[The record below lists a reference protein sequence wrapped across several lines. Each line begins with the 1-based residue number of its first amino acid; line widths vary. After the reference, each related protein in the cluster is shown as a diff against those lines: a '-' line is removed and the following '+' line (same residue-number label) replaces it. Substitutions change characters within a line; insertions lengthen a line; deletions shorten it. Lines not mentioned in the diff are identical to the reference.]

1 MSLKLEKLAASP
13 SATWEQLF
21 ELIEKG
27 DEYAQIVA
35 RNPVADLFLLRM
47 AYQKLREEGHTV
59 FAACTVLHN
68 DNVDSDFILELHSDF
83 PDIHTEEDEDYPNEN
98 CYPVLLAKN
107 NATPYELVLKLSD
120 SPYYLVREC
129 LAARSGLLPALQEKL
144 AQDPVRHVRQILAS
158 NPKILAAS
166 LAHLANDEDATI
178 RLKVALNPNATF
190 QTLQLL
196 ESDPVELVRI
206 AAQSAD
212 GAIEKL
218 TVNSNGSLG
227 GARDE

>member
-1 MSLKLEKLAASP
+1 MTLKLEKLAASP

-47 AYQKLREEGHTV
+47 VYKTIRDEGHTV

-68 DNVDSDFILELHSDF
+68 HNVDSDFISELYSDF
-83 PDIHTEEDEDYPNEN
+83 PEIHTEEDEDYPNEN
-98 CYPVLLAKN
+98 CYPVLLAKHH
-107 NATPYELVLKLSD
+107 ATPDELVLKLYD

-129 LAARSGLLPALQEKL
+129 LSARSDLLPAVQEKL
-144 AQDPVRHVRQILAS
+144 AQDPIRHVRQILAS
-158 NPKILAAS
+158 NPKICAAS
-166 LAHLANDEDATI
+166 LAELAKDEDATI
-178 RLKVALNPNATF
+178 RLKVALNPNAAS

-196 ESDPVELVRI
+196 ESDLVELVRI
-206 AAQSAD
+206 AAQSANC
-212 GAIEKL
+212 AIEKL
-218 TVNSNGSLG
+218 TVNSNGRLG